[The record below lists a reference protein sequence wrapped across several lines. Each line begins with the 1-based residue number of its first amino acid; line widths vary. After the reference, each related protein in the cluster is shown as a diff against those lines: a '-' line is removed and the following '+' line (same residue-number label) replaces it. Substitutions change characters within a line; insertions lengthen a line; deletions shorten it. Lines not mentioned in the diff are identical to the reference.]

1 MFYICSV
8 FDAASPAPDLAPP
21 DPSPDLGEDRTQ
33 RHLRTLERFAEIN
46 LAAAEALGERIVRRA
61 AEEDP
66 ETPAERAA
74 ADAALGALSLGLE
87 RVGRS
92 LRRALAMEALVAEQG
107 LGRRL
112 LAQAE
117 RAQKAAARR
126 ERVLERRN
134 AVQVA
139 MTDAIDRPARPETEV
154 DRLLDD
160 LNDWMDVQDDDA
172 FAGEGPLGALLW
184 TACQAVELPV
194 DLTVWEHED
203 WAAEE
208 IVQRPPG
215 SPFRAHR
222 VTRGGPGLTWSDP
235 PSPSW
240 GGTDREAIRVGN
252 PDSDGTLH
260 PTPWASTSF
269 PTPDLRS
276 DPPHKGEG
284 GVEPDG

>member
-1 MFYICSV
+1 MFYFCSV
-8 FDAASPAPDLAPP
+8 FDASPALDLAPP
-21 DPSPDLGEDRTQ
+21 DPSQDRTQ
-33 RHLRTLERFAEIN
+33 RHLRLLERFAEIN

-61 AEEDP
+61 AEADP

-74 ADAALGALSLGLE
+74 ADAALGSLALGLE

-107 LGRRL
+107 LGRAL
-112 LAQAE
+112 MAKAE
-117 RAQKAAARR
+117 RAQKAGARR
-126 ERVLERRN
+126 ERVNERRN
-134 AVQVA
+134 AVHVS
-139 MTDAIDRPARPETEV
+139 MRSAIDTPARTAAEV

-160 LNDWMDVQDDDA
+160 LNDWMDAADDAA
-172 FAGEGPLGALLW
+172 FAGDGPLGAILW
-184 TACQAVELPV
+184 TACQALDLPV

-203 WAAEE
+203 WADDE
-208 IVQRPPG
+208 IVQRSEG

-222 VTRGGPGLTWSDP
+222 VTRGPPGLSWSNP

-252 PDSDGTLH
+252 ADSGNPPD
-260 PTPWASTSF
+260 PVPWTSKSF

-284 GVEPDG
+284 GSGPDG

>member
-1 MFYICSV
+1 M
-8 FDAASPAPDLAPP
+8 
-21 DPSPDLGEDRTQ
+21 
-33 RHLRTLERFAEIN
+33 LERFAEIN
-46 LAAAEALGERIVRRA
+46 LAAAEALGGRIVRRA

-74 ADAALGALSLGLE
+74 ADAAIGALSLGLE

-117 RAQKAAARR
+117 RAAKAAARR

-139 MTDAIDRPARPETEV
+139 MIGAIDRPARPETEV

-160 LNDWMDVQDDDA
+160 LNDWMDVQDDEA
-172 FAGEGPLGALLW
+172 FAAEGPLGALLW
-184 TACQAVELPV
+184 TACQVLDLPV

-203 WAAEE
+203 WADQE
-208 IVQRPPG
+208 IV
-215 SPFRAHR
+215 
-222 VTRGGPGLTWSDP
+222 
-235 PSPSW
+235 
-240 GGTDREAIRVGN
+240 
-252 PDSDGTLH
+252 
-260 PTPWASTSF
+260 
-269 PTPDLRS
+269 
-276 DPPHKGEG
+276 
-284 GVEPDG
+284 